1 MEDIKRNLQATN
13 KVTEGCGIINSGHTT
28 GIGMGQE
35 GHSDIYKNTTRQIR
49 LEWRC

>member
-1 MEDIKRNLQATN
+1 MENIKRNLQATN
-13 KVTEGCGIINSGHTT
+13 KATERCGEVDSGHTT

-35 GHSDIYKNTTRQIR
+35 GHSNIYKDTTRQHR